1 MKIIINKAQRLGFYP
16 IILVLW
22 SVIASVG
29 LITLYPQ
36 MGFMAVAI
44 FLFIVVISLTDLFP
58 FSSIVA
64 VLIGVGTYFTI
75 FTSMYSLNR
84 SSIIQIGIITVIYTI
99 TAFLSNRYIRQVHLL
114 EQEADRQQ
122 FLMDDLILYDQLTGV
137 LRWKYARRQ
146 LSGEVSRSR
155 RYKKDLSLVLLQP
168 SISQD
173 QKMNEDELNN
183 LYGRIVEIIS
193 KTVRKD
199 VDIPFIGEKNG
210 IILPETNSEG
220 AQIVCA
226 RLADNVF
233 RKIRIDLVFGISNL
247 PDDAVTDDD
256 MVTNA
261 EMALKYA
268 ISSRQSIVPFSKVYE
283 RPAENSKDGFDLKP
297 YEKSTEKSKIETD
310 SRLYER
316 ATERPVKSEF
326 DSLSS
331 YGKQTEKSNS
341 EPDAKIS
348 DVMRV
353 FHAERKDALRKSEY
367 FLEFYN
373 FSSLS
378 QLSGI
383 EKIIRGSAHF
393 DNYKILKLKGNT
405 LTAKV
410 ELVDGDIVD
419 ILQPSLGK
427 AARKIERDDNIIRI
441 VLA

>member
-1 MKIIINKAQRLGFYP
+1 MKIIINKARQLGFYP

-22 SVIASVG
+22 SVIAAVG
-29 LITLYPQ
+29 LITLSPQ
-36 MGFMAVAI
+36 MGFMAIAI
-44 FLFIVVISLTDLFP
+44 FVFIVVISLTDLFP

-64 VLIGVGTYFTI
+64 VLIGVGAYFTI
-75 FTSMYSLNR
+75 FTSMFSINR
-84 SSIIQIGIITVIYTI
+84 SSIIQIGIVTVIYAI
-99 TAFLSNRYIRQVHLL
+99 TAFLSNRYIRQVSLL

-155 RYKKDLSLVLLQP
+155 RYKKDLSLVILQP
-168 SISQD
+168 VISQD

-183 LYGRIVEIIS
+183 LYTRIMEIIS
-193 KTVRKD
+193 RTIRKD
-199 VDIPFIGEKNG
+199 VDIPFTGEKNG

-226 RLADNVF
+226 RLADSVF
-233 RKIRIDLVFGISNL
+233 RKIRVDLAFGISNF

-283 RPAENSKDGFDLKP
+283 RPVENQKNGYDSKPF
-297 YEKSTEKSKIETD
+297 EQSTEKSKTETD
-310 SRLYER
+310 SRSYER
-316 ATERPVKSEF
+316 LAEKPVKSGF
-326 DSLSS
+326 DSFS
-331 YGKQTEKSNS
+331 YRKQDEKVIS
-341 EPDAKIS
+341 EPETKIS
-348 DVMRV
+348 DLMRV
-353 FHAERKDALRKSEY
+353 SRAERKDALDKGEY

-378 QLSGI
+378 HLSEL
-383 EKIIRGSAHF
+383 EKIIRGSDHF

-410 ELVDGDIVD
+410 KLAGGDIVD
-419 ILQPSLGK
+419 ILQSSLGK
-427 AARKIERDDNIIRI
+427 AARGIEKDDNIIRI

>member
-1 MKIIINKAQRLGFYP
+1 MKIIINKARQLGFYP

-22 SVIASVG
+22 SVIAAVG
-29 LITLYPQ
+29 LITLSPQ
-36 MGFMAVAI
+36 MGFMAIAI
-44 FLFIVVISLTDLFP
+44 FVFIVVISLTDLFP

-64 VLIGVGTYFTI
+64 VLIGVGAYFTI
-75 FTSMYSLNR
+75 FTSMYSINR
-84 SSIIQIGIITVIYTI
+84 SSIIQIGIVTVIYAI
-99 TAFLSNRYIRQVHLL
+99 TAFLSNRYIRQVSLL
-114 EQEADRQQ
+114 EQEADREQL
-122 FLMDDLILYDQLTGV
+122 LMDDLILYDQLTGV

-155 RYKKDLSLVLLQP
+155 RYKKDLSLVILQP
-168 SISQD
+168 VISQD

-183 LYGRIVEIIS
+183 LYTRIMEIIS
-193 KTVRKD
+193 RTIRKD
-199 VDIPFIGEKNG
+199 VDIPFTGEKNG

-233 RKIRIDLVFGISNL
+233 RKIRVDLAFGISNF

-283 RPAENSKDGFDLKP
+283 RPVENQKNGYDSKPF
-297 YEKSTEKSKIETD
+297 EQSTEKSMIETD
-310 SRLYER
+310 SRSYER
-316 ATERPVKSEF
+316 LAEKPVKSGF
-326 DSLSS
+326 DSFS
-331 YGKQTEKSNS
+331 YRKQDEKVIS
-341 EPDAKIS
+341 EPETKIS
-348 DVMRV
+348 DLMRV
-353 FHAERKDALRKSEY
+353 SRAERKDALDKGEY

-378 QLSGI
+378 HLSEL
-383 EKIIRGSAHF
+383 EKIIRGSDHF

-410 ELVDGDIVD
+410 KLAGGDIVD
-419 ILQPSLGK
+419 ILQSSLGK
-427 AARKIERDDNIIRI
+427 AVRGIERDDNIIRI

>member
-1 MKIIINKAQRLGFYP
+1 MKIIINKARRLGFYP

-22 SVIASVG
+22 SVIAAVG
-29 LITLYPQ
+29 LITLSPQ
-36 MGFMAVAI
+36 MGFMAIAI
-44 FLFIVVISLTDLFP
+44 FVFIVVISLTDLFP

-64 VLIGVGTYFTI
+64 VLIGVGAYFTI
-75 FTSMYSLNR
+75 FTSMYSINR
-84 SSIIQIGIITVIYTI
+84 NSIIQIGIITVIYAI
-99 TAFLSNRYIRQVHLL
+99 TAFLSNRYIRQVSLL

-155 RYKKDLSLVLLQP
+155 RYKKDLSLVILQP
-168 SISQD
+168 VISQD

-183 LYGRIVEIIS
+183 LYTRIMEIIS
-193 KTVRKD
+193 RTIRKD
-199 VDIPFIGEKNG
+199 VDIPFTGEKNG

-233 RKIRIDLVFGISNL
+233 RKIRVDLAFGISNF

-256 MVTNA
+256 MVTDA

-283 RPAENSKDGFDLKP
+283 RPVENQKNGYDSKPF
-297 YEKSTEKSKIETD
+297 EQSTEKSMIETD
-310 SRLYER
+310 SRSYER
-316 ATERPVKSEF
+316 LAEKPVKSDF
-326 DSLSS
+326 DSFS
-331 YGKQTEKSNS
+331 YRKQAEKVIS
-341 EPDAKIS
+341 EPETKIS
-348 DVMRV
+348 DLMRV
-353 FHAERKDALRKSEY
+353 SRAERKDALDKGEY

-378 QLSGI
+378 HLSEL
-383 EKIIRGSAHF
+383 EKIIRGSDHF

-410 ELVDGDIVD
+410 KLAGGDIVD
-419 ILQPSLGK
+419 ILQSSLGK
-427 AARKIERDDNIIRI
+427 AVRGIERDDNIIRI

>member
-1 MKIIINKAQRLGFYP
+1 MKIIINKARRLGFYP

-22 SVIASVG
+22 SVIAAVG
-29 LITLYPQ
+29 LIILSPQ
-36 MGFMAVAI
+36 MGFMAIAI
-44 FLFIVVISLTDLFP
+44 FVFIVVISLTDLFP

-64 VLIGVGTYFTI
+64 VLIGVGAYFTI
-75 FTSMYSLNR
+75 FTSMYSINR
-84 SSIIQIGIITVIYTI
+84 NSIIQIGIVTVIYAI
-99 TAFLSNRYIRQVHLL
+99 TAFLSNRYIRQVSLL
-114 EQEADRQQ
+114 EQEADREQL
-122 FLMDDLILYDQLTGV
+122 LMDDLILYDQLTGV

-155 RYKKDLSLVLLQP
+155 RYKKDLSLVILQP
-168 SISQD
+168 VISQD

-183 LYGRIVEIIS
+183 LYTRIMEIIS
-193 KTVRKD
+193 RTIRKD
-199 VDIPFIGEKNG
+199 VDIPFTGEKNG

-226 RLADNVF
+226 RLADSVF
-233 RKIRIDLVFGISNL
+233 RKIRVDLAFGISSF

-283 RPAENSKDGFDLKP
+283 RPVENQKNGYDSKPF
-297 YEKSTEKSKIETD
+297 EQSTEKSTIETD
-310 SRLYER
+310 SRSYER
-316 ATERPVKSEF
+316 LAEKPVKSGF
-326 DSLSS
+326 DSFS
-331 YGKQTEKSNS
+331 YRKQAEKVIS
-341 EPDAKIS
+341 EPETKIS
-348 DVMRV
+348 DLMRV
-353 FHAERKDALRKSEY
+353 SRAERKDALDKGEY

-378 QLSGI
+378 HLSEL
-383 EKIIRGSAHF
+383 EKIIRGSDHF

-410 ELVDGDIVD
+410 KLAGGDIVD
-419 ILQPSLGK
+419 ILQSSLGK
-427 AARKIERDDNIIRI
+427 AVRGIERDDNIIRI

>member
-29 LITLYPQ
+29 LITLFPE
-36 MGFMAVAI
+36 MGFMAIAI
-44 FLFIVVISLTDLFP
+44 FVFIVVISLTNLFP
-58 FSSIVA
+58 FASIVA
-64 VLIGVGTYFTI
+64 VLIGVGAYFTI
-75 FTSMYSLNR
+75 FTSMYSINR
-84 SSIIQIGIITVIYTI
+84 SSIIQIGIITIIYAI
-99 TAFLSNRYIRQVHLL
+99 TAFLSNRYIRQVSLL

-122 FLMDDLILYDQLTGV
+122 FLMDDLILYDQPTGV

-155 RYKKDLSLVLLQP
+155 RYKKDLSLVILQP
-168 SISQD
+168 VISQD

-183 LYGRIVEIIS
+183 LYTRIMEIIS
-193 KTVRKD
+193 RTIRKD
-199 VDIPFIGEKNG
+199 VDIPFMGEKNG

-220 AQIVCA
+220 ARIVCA

-233 RKIRIDLVFGISNL
+233 RKIRVDLAFGISNF

-283 RPAENSKDGFDLKP
+283 KPVENQKNGYDSKPF
-297 YEKSTEKSKIETD
+297 EQSTEKSKTETD
-310 SRLYER
+310 SRSYER
-316 ATERPVKSEF
+316 LTEKPVKSDF
-326 DSLSS
+326 DSFP
-331 YGKQTEKSNS
+331 YGKQAEKVIS
-341 EPDAKIS
+341 EPETKIS
-348 DVMRV
+348 DLMRV
-353 FHAERKDALRKSEY
+353 SHAERKDALDKGEY

-378 QLSGI
+378 HLSEL
-383 EKIIRGSAHF
+383 EKIIRGSDHF

-410 ELVDGDIVD
+410 KLAGGDIVD
-419 ILQPSLGK
+419 ILQSSLGK
-427 AARKIERDDNIIRI
+427 AARGIERDDNIIRI

>member
-22 SVIASVG
+22 SVIAAVG
-29 LITLYPQ
+29 LIILSPQ
-36 MGFMAVAI
+36 MGFMAIAI
-44 FLFIVVISLTDLFP
+44 FVFIVVISLTDLFP

-64 VLIGVGTYFTI
+64 VLIGVGAYFTI
-75 FTSMYSLNR
+75 FTSMYSINR
-84 SSIIQIGIITVIYTI
+84 SSIIQIGIVTVIYAI
-99 TAFLSNRYIRQVHLL
+99 TAFLSNRYIRQVSLL
-114 EQEADRQQ
+114 EQEADREQL
-122 FLMDDLILYDQLTGV
+122 LMDDLILYDQLTGV

-155 RYKKDLSLVLLQP
+155 RYKKDLSLVILQP
-168 SISQD
+168 VISQD

-183 LYGRIVEIIS
+183 LYTRIMEIIS
-193 KTVRKD
+193 RTIRKD
-199 VDIPFIGEKNG
+199 VDIPFMGEKNG

-220 AQIVCA
+220 ARIVCA

-233 RKIRIDLVFGISNL
+233 RKIRVDLAFGISNF

-283 RPAENSKDGFDLKP
+283 KPVENQKNGYDSKPF
-297 YEKSTEKSKIETD
+297 EQSTEKSKTETD
-310 SRLYER
+310 SRSYER
-316 ATERPVKSEF
+316 LTEKPVKSDF
-326 DSLSS
+326 DSFP
-331 YGKQTEKSNS
+331 YGKQAEKVIS
-341 EPDAKIS
+341 EPETKIS
-348 DVMRV
+348 DLMRV
-353 FHAERKDALRKSEY
+353 SHAERKDALDKGEY

-378 QLSGI
+378 HLSEL
-383 EKIIRGSAHF
+383 EKIIRGSDHF

-410 ELVDGDIVD
+410 KLAGGDIVD
-419 ILQPSLGK
+419 ILQSSLGK
-427 AARKIERDDNIIRI
+427 AARGIERDDNIIRI

>member
-1 MKIIINKAQRLGFYP
+1 MKIIINKARQLGFYP

-22 SVIASVG
+22 SVIAAVG
-29 LITLYPQ
+29 LITLSPQ
-36 MGFMAVAI
+36 MGFMAIAI
-44 FLFIVVISLTDLFP
+44 FVFIVVISLTDLFP

-64 VLIGVGTYFTI
+64 VLIGVGAYFTI
-75 FTSMYSLNR
+75 FTSMYSINR
-84 SSIIQIGIITVIYTI
+84 SSIIQIGIVTVIYAI
-99 TAFLSNRYIRQVHLL
+99 TAFLSNRYIRQVSLL

-155 RYKKDLSLVLLQP
+155 RYKKDLSLVILQP
-168 SISQD
+168 VISQD

-183 LYGRIVEIIS
+183 LYTRIMEIIS
-193 KTVRKD
+193 RTIRKD
-199 VDIPFIGEKNG
+199 VDIPFTGEKNG

-233 RKIRIDLVFGISNL
+233 RKIRVDLAFGISNF

-256 MVTNA
+256 MVTDA

-283 RPAENSKDGFDLKP
+283 RPVENQKNGYDSKPFEQP
-297 YEKSTEKSKIETD
+297 TEKSTIETD
-310 SRLYER
+310 SRSYER
-316 ATERPVKSEF
+316 LAEKPVKSGF
-326 DSLSS
+326 DSFS
-331 YGKQTEKSNS
+331 YRKQDEKVIS
-341 EPDAKIS
+341 EPETKIS
-348 DVMRV
+348 DLMRV
-353 FHAERKDALRKSEY
+353 SRAERKDALDKGEY

-378 QLSGI
+378 HLSEL
-383 EKIIRGSAHF
+383 EKIIRGSDHF

-410 ELVDGDIVD
+410 KLAGGDIVD
-419 ILQPSLGK
+419 ILQSSLGK
-427 AARKIERDDNIIRI
+427 AARGIEKDDNIIRI